1 MQKKTITNMIHKLL
15 ISFLILVAVVLSQQQ
30 MPFVSH
36 VVEQAYSSNDHLL
49 AKHQMSLETRYA
61 NPVINDVFQD
71 NILLTLSYM
80 SGRVQKASDIN
91 WDDVRAERTYE
102 LTLQPGEVFAFHD
115 DVLPE
120 FRDRAIV
127 HTNARFG
134 AGQGFRSS
142 GYLYGDGVCHLA
154 SLITWTARDAGLK
167 VTMLVNHDFAVIPE
181 VPRVHGTSIVTT
193 GTPSLNAER
202 QNLYVENTLDVPV
215 KIVFEYKNSDLSV
228 AMYK

>member
-1 MQKKTITNMIHKLL
+1 MKYKLL
-15 ISFLILVAVVLSQQQ
+15 IGFLILAAVVLSQQQ
-30 MPFVSH
+30 IPFVPH
-36 VVEQAYSSNDHLL
+36 VVEQAYSSNEQLV
-49 AKHQMSLETRYA
+49 AKHHMSLETRYA
-61 NPVINDVFQD
+61 NPVINDVFKD

-102 LTLQPGEVFAFHD
+102 ITLEPGQVFAFHD
-115 DVLPE
+115 DILPE
-120 FRDRAIV
+120 FRDRSII

-167 VTMLVNHDFAVIPE
+167 VTTLVNHDFANIPE
-181 VPRVHGTSIVTT
+181 VPREHGTSIVTT
-193 GTPSLNAER
+193 GTPSLNAQR
-202 QNLYVENTLDVPV
+202 QNLYVENTFDVPV
-215 KIVFEYKNSDLSV
+215 RMVFEYKDKNLSF
-228 AMYK
+228 AIYK